1 MMLVINFLNDLDKRW
16 IYLLIAIVVIF
27 PFLFPIGCPMKITP
41 PTQNIYNYIE
51 DSIPEGGVLL
61 ISTDYDPSTM
71 AELHP
76 MGKAIV
82 THAFAKNIR
91 VLMLGL
97 YPPGTGMAQD
107 IISLTLDEWN
117 ESHPDNPKVLGED
130 IVLLPYVPGVSAV
143 ILRMGEDIIS
153 TFNSDAYG
161 NNLRTLPIM
170 EGIKNYNN
178 IDYLIDLAGS
188 SVVLS
193 WIVYANGR
201 YNQKFGIGTTAVSM
215 AEYYSYIQSGQSN
228 GMLGGL
234 KGAAEYEVLLAKS
247 GHSESRKEA
256 AIGMDAQSSAHLT
269 YIILI
274 ILGNIVY
281 FIKRKQE
288 R

>member
-1 MMLVINFLNDLDKRW
+1 MMKVINFLNDLDKRW
-16 IYLLIAIVVIF
+16 IYLVIAIVVIF
-27 PFLFPIGCPMKITP
+27 PFIFPIGCPMKITP
-41 PTQNIYNYIE
+41 PVQSIYNYIE

-76 MGKAIV
+76 MGKALV

-107 IISLTLDEWN
+107 IISLTLEEWN
-117 ESHPDNPKVLGED
+117 AEHPDNQKVLGTD
-130 IVLLPYVPGVSAV
+130 ITLLPYVPGVSAV

-153 TFNSDAYG
+153 TFNTDAYG
-161 NNLRTLPIM
+161 NDLKTLPVM
-170 EGIKNYNN
+170 EGIRNYNN
-178 IDYLIDLAGS
+178 IDYMLDLAGS

-193 WIVYANGR
+193 WIIYANGR
-201 YNQKFGIGTTAVSM
+201 YDQKFGMGTTAVSM
-215 AEYYSYIQSGQSN
+215 AEYYSYIQSGQAN

-234 KGAAEYEVLLAKS
+234 KGAAEYEMLLAAD

-269 YIILI
+269 YIIFI
-274 ILGNIVY
+274 ILGNAIY